1 MIWTRFFEISVRFP
15 YIVKWNLRSDQVTIY
30 TLMLILIE
38 VFENSVYLDKLAE
51 DIGGRPYGD
60 VDRNAPA

>member
-1 MIWTRFFEISVRFP
+1 MAIEGKL
-15 YIVKWNLRSDQVTIY
+15 KWNLRSDQVTIY
-30 TLMLILIE
+30 TLIE

>member
-1 MIWTRFFEISVRFP
+1 
-15 YIVKWNLRSDQVTIY
+15 
-30 TLMLILIE
+30 MLILIE

-60 VDRNAPA
+60 VDRNAPAWWYTEAWWCLQEEKDI

>member
-1 MIWTRFFEISVRFP
+1 MAIEEKL
-15 YIVKWNLRSDQVTIY
+15 KWNLRSDQVTIY

-38 VFENSVYLDKLAE
+38 VVENSVYLDKLAE

>member
-1 MIWTRFFEISVRFP
+1 MAIEEKL
-15 YIVKWNLRSDQVTIY
+15 KWNLRSDQVYYIY
-30 TLMLILIE
+30 TLRLILIE